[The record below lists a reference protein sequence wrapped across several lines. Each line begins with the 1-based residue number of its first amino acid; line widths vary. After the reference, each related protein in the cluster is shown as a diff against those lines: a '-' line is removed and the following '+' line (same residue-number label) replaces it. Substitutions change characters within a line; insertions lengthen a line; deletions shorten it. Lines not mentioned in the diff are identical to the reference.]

1 MSFTV
6 DYSSNAGK
14 VRLLIADTNPT
25 YPQFTDEEIAAFLSL
40 ESSSVRRA
48 AATALEVIAV
58 NEALIQKRIV
68 ALHLETDGP
77 ALAAELRNL
86 AKSLREQDKLSPG
99 AGSTFMIAEF
109 ADGPEARAERLRK
122 LRERGSL

>member
-6 DYSSNAGK
+6 DYGTDAGK
-14 VRLLIADTNPT
+14 VRLLITDTDSA
-25 YPQFTDEEIAAFLSL
+25 YPQFTDEQVAAFLSM
-40 ESSSVRRA
+40 EGTFRRA
-48 AATALEVIAV
+48 AAMALEVIAV

-86 AKSLREQDKLSPG
+86 AKSLREQDKLA
-99 AGSTFMIAEF
+99 AGSGATFMIAEF
-109 ADGPEARAERLRK
+109 ADGPEQRAERLRK
-122 LRERGSL
+122 LAERGLL

>member
-6 DYSSNAGK
+6 NYSTNAGK
-14 VRLLIADTNPT
+14 VRLLIADTNSA
-25 YPQFTDEEIAAFLSL
+25 YPQFTDAEIDAFL
-40 ESSSVRRA
+40 EMEGSSFRKA
-48 AATALEVIAV
+48 AAMALEVIAV

-86 AKSLREQDKLSPG
+86 AKSLREQDRLSAG
-99 AGSTFMIAEF
+99 SGSTFMIAEF
-109 ADGPEARAERLRK
+109 ADGPEQRQERLQKLAERGL
-122 LRERGSL
+122 L

>member
-6 DYSSNAGK
+6 NYGTNAGK
-14 VRLLIADTNPT
+14 VRLLITDTNSSL
-25 YPQFTDEEIAAFLSL
+25 PQFSDEEIDAFL
-40 ESSSVRRA
+40 EMEGTFRRA
-48 AATALEVIAV
+48 AAMALEVIAV

-86 AKSLREQDKLSPG
+86 AKSLREQDKFSAG
-99 AGSTFMIAEF
+99 AGSTFMVAEF
-109 ADGPEARAERLRK
+109 ADCPEQREERLRK
-122 LRERGSL
+122 LAERGLL

>member
-6 DYSSNAGK
+6 DYASKAGK
-14 VRLLIADTNPT
+14 VRLLIADTNST
-25 YPQFTDEEIAAFLSL
+25 YPQFTDEEISAFLSL
-40 ESSSVRRA
+40 EASSVRRA

-86 AKSLREQDKLSPG
+86 AKSLREQDKIA
-99 AGSTFMIAEF
+99 AGSGATFMIAEF
-109 ADGPEARAERLRK
+109 ADGPEQRSERIRK
-122 LRERGSL
+122 LRERGTL